1 MLSGLFGLVIPINGE
16 AAGAGC
22 CAAVCPRVDV
32 APKLLLVVTLAVR
45 FTSPEL
51 MTGLVVAAVF
61 GYFNPDIRLEDAVV
75 FADAGGEQAVRK
87 LVCIGDDAADDLA
100 VGMSVNIF

>member
-75 FADAGGEQAVRK
+75 LLHSLPVLLQ
-87 LVCIGDDAADDLA
+87 LQ
-100 VGMSVNIF
+100 